1 MIVHPCVKVFEMPMV
16 THLNKDIDLSDV
28 TFIDS
33 DLYNGGMGLSIIF
46 HMKNL
51 KKEEWG
57 FKGLDVRK
65 ARRQLGELHSLHIG
79 LIEKNNTYDLEL
91 ELRELMKKYN
101 LMFSINVEIKD
112 VDNVKTKYISLET
125 SYDVL

>member
-1 MIVHPCVKVFEMPMV
+1 MIVSPCVRLFYMPMCA
-16 THLNKDIDLSDV
+16 HNNKDIDLNDV
-28 TFIDS
+28 DYIDS
-33 DLYNGGMGLSIIF
+33 ELYNHNNSLSIIF
-46 HMKNL
+46 FMKSG

-57 FKGLDVRK
+57 FKGFDVRK

-91 ELRELMKKYN
+91 ELRDLMKKYN